1 MFSAGKPKPF
11 VLPWC
16 SVWFYFRHFVFIWCL
31 LHRSPSLCPPVC
43 YLRAVPASTCPL
55 CSLWAWLSGLWLS
68 SNSGSLSQFVLA
80 ALVLSLLLPKTS
92 QYIKWI
98 VAAGLAQVSEFS
110 FVLGSRARRAGI
122 ISREV
127 SMHPLPVSVPDQ
139 VDALSLSCFMLLLLM
154 FEHHVQ
160 L

>member
-1 MFSAGKPKPF
+1 MCVPQVSLG
-11 VLPWC
+11 L
-16 SVWFYFRHFVFIWCL
+16 SLR
-31 LHRSPSLCPPVC
+31 PSCCFLG
-43 YLRAVPASTCPL
+43 
-55 CSLWAWLSGLWLS
+55 AWLSGS
-68 SNSGSLSQFVLA
+68 VKSNTLLSQFVLA

-127 SMHPLPVSVPDQ
+127 SLPH
-139 VDALSLSCFMLLLLM
+139 FR
-154 FEHHVQ
+154 
-160 L
+160 